1 MACTSENLG
10 KSWNVQYTYLHL
22 RHDSLFDVIMQQPA
36 EAVLGGYVETLRD
49 HHKQLMAR
57 KLGVKELDEKLQQGF
72 MVAMFET
79 KADFTNSFRA
89 LASVMG
95 SQADDDFPEALQQVR
110 ARPCSRTFQVRGVGW
125 AWGRTHHE
133 TFWRLSIQFGR

>member
-1 MACTSENLG
+1 MCLLYKKWNLE
-10 KSWNVQYTYLHL
+10 YIYLHL
-22 RHDSLFDVIMQQPA
+22 KHGRHLVGVIMQQPA

-79 KADFTNSFRA
+79 KADFTNAFRA
-89 LASVMG
+89 LVSVTG

-110 ARPCSRTFQVRGVGW
+110 ARPYSN
-125 AWGRTHHE
+125 
-133 TFWRLSIQFGR
+133 L